1 MPDGQR
7 ATLSRY
13 RMCTG
18 VCVWLDIPEKSP
30 ACTLC
35 NNQRVSV
42 RYILQQSTRTEML
55 QVAKRWRGIYI
66 ALFLTHRRQEHKV
79 FGRLV
84 DRAFFSEVARVSVC
98 RDGGVA
104 ALAPAA
110 TQRAC
115 EQQIAVQPPCDT
127 LRLSVLAQPSTCE
140 AHHRPQQRILFR
152 RSSPHDLP
160 VAADPSP
167 PCRRV
172 RRVPATPAR
181 RAWARTAGGPGPAGR
196 APRSRLSAPL
206 SWSHTA
212 GGRLEAARRVQ
223 VGYRARHG
231 RS

>member
-1 MPDGQR
+1 MPDPR
-7 ATLSRY
+7 WWMDNARPSASRY
-13 RMCTG
+13 TVFEFVYTG
-18 VCVWLDIPEKSP
+18 FCVWLDIKK
-30 ACTLC
+30 
-35 NNQRVSV
+35 V
-42 RYILQQSTRTEML
+42 
-55 QVAKRWRGIYI
+55 WRGIYI
-66 ALFLTHRRQEHKV
+66 ALFLTHRQQHKV

-110 TQRAC
+110 TPRAC

>member
-1 MPDGQR
+1 MPDPR
-7 ATLSRY
+7 WWMDNARPSASRY
-13 RMCTG
+13 TVFEFVYTG
-18 VCVWLDIPEKSP
+18 FCVWLDIKK
-30 ACTLC
+30 
-35 NNQRVSV
+35 V
-42 RYILQQSTRTEML
+42 
-55 QVAKRWRGIYI
+55 WRGIYI
-66 ALFLTHRRQEHKV
+66 ALFLTHRQQHKV

-110 TQRAC
+110 TPRAC

-196 APRSRLSAPL
+196 ALRSRLSAPL

>member
-1 MPDGQR
+1 MSGVGSSDR
-7 ATLSRY
+7 AAQAHAQSGVASCVVGHNILFIHDATIYKWKSRIEHGD
-13 RMCTG
+13 RRLFFLG
-18 VCVWLDIPEKSP
+18 ID
-30 ACTLC
+30 
-35 NNQRVSV
+35 NN
-42 RYILQQSTRTEML
+42 
-55 QVAKRWRGIYI
+55 KRCL
-66 ALFLTHRRQEHKV
+66 AQ
-79 FGRLV
+79 GRLV
-84 DRAFFSEVARVSVC
+84 DRASFQRSPESQSVAI
-98 RDGGVA
+98 GVA

-110 TQRAC
+110 TPRAC
-115 EQQIAVQPPCDT
+115 EQQVAVQPPCDT

-160 VAADPSP
+160 VAANLSP